1 MYTSTLV
8 HIHHGTLYTVQ
19 RNTTNLLD
27 TLEIFFFFFQ
37 PNISMEESL
46 YSRFLMQGRLL
57 ALKPN
62 FKPYL
67 DDLTFSLLVR
77 SKRLSFDLR
86 PIPFFHRMTWS
97 RSLIKSMK
105 VPVWLTC
112 PSSFASGSPIGAWG
126 IQPSNPNGV
135 DNSRM
140 HNLHIIVENRR
151 TPLNPLPCKTGMW
164 STIATLSELEP
175 IPLFLLTSSS
185 CLIVF
190 GFKISGRIPRSDSHL
205 ATIELHGAFT
215 GDFP

>member
-27 TLEIFFFFFQ
+27 TLEIFLIFMQ

-86 PIPFFHRMTWS
+86 PIPFFHRMT
-97 RSLIKSMK
+97 
-105 VPVWLTC
+105 
-112 PSSFASGSPIGAWG
+112 
-126 IQPSNPNGV
+126 
-135 DNSRM
+135 
-140 HNLHIIVENRR
+140 
-151 TPLNPLPCKTGMW
+151 
-164 STIATLSELEP
+164 
-175 IPLFLLTSSS
+175 
-185 CLIVF
+185 
-190 GFKISGRIPRSDSHL
+190 
-205 ATIELHGAFT
+205 
-215 GDFP
+215 